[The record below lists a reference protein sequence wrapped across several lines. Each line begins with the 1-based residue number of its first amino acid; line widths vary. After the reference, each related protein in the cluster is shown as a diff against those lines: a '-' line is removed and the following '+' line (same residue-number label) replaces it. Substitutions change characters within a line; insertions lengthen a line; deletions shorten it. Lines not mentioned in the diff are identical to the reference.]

1 MTATGAVSIRDVD
14 MKALLA
20 TLLLAGAC
28 ASSGTR
34 IAEEAPV
41 ASILTVH
48 NGRTEEETIYVVRD
62 GNRGRRLGQ
71 VNGLSTTTF
80 VLTEFDV
87 PLASDVQFLATSF
100 SGGPHGI
107 LSDPVILRRGASYD
121 WKLSA
126 STGQDVLSAGYRT
139 R

>member
-1 MTATGAVSIRDVD
+1 
-14 MKALLA
+14 MKGLLA
-20 TLLLAGAC
+20 SLLLAGAC
-28 ASSGTR
+28 ASSG
-34 IAEEAPV
+34 AGVLEQAPA

-62 GNRGRRLGQ
+62 GYQGRRLGR

-87 PLASDVQFLATSF
+87 PLATDVQFLATSF
-100 SGGPHGI
+100 TGAARAI
-107 LSDPVILRRGASYD
+107 LSDRVIVQRGASYD
-121 WKLSA
+121 WKLS
-126 STGQDVLSAGYRT
+126 STTGQDVISAGYRT